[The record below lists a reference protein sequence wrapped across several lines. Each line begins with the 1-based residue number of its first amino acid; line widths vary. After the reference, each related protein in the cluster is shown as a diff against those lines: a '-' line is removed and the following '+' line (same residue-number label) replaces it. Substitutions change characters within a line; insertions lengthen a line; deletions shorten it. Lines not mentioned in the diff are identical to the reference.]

1 MIFSESGYGSGWSS
15 TPSITLKMAVELA
28 MPSASVMSAAKV
40 KPGFFS
46 SIRKP

>member
-1 MIFSESGYGSGWSS
+1 MIFSESGYGRGWRR

-28 MPSASVMSAAKV
+28 MPRASVMRAARV

-46 SIRKP
+46 SIRIP